1 MSRGIPQA
9 DQFYSRD
16 FNESVFQWAFQGAIR
31 TMQGPLFPEARDA
44 SGALGSHCVLYVT
57 YGQKGLN
64 LILITSRK
72 WCLLG
77 RYLGRRNPL
86 HEIGVALYMLVVF
99 THAQM

>member
-1 MSRGIPQA
+1 MRVSRGNPRQA

-64 LILITSRK
+64 LRDTNHFAKVVSSRK
-72 WCLLG
+72 ILTRFGHLGLEAGICGCLIV
-77 RYLGRRNPL
+77 PL
-86 HEIGVALYMLVVF
+86 
-99 THAQM
+99 